1 MSALGA
7 FLRDARSD
15 ARLSRRAACEA
26 PGLVALGVTR
36 RRLEAIER
44 GEHLPDL
51 VEWAELAQLYMLD
64 AEDVARGLSLA
75 WRGRAEPA
83 VSVRTGSEPAAAVL
97 LMVPSPGFGAW
108 LRRAARHTS
117 VVDLAR
123 QLAPIRGATAAQ
135 VAAWFHGRAAPDAA
149 QWPVLCD
156 ALGIDPEERA
166 AGLQALRQDRSPRP
180 LPASD
185 TA

>member
-15 ARLSRRAACEA
+15 ARLSRRAAAEA
-26 PGLVALGVTR
+26 PGLLVLGMTR
-36 RRLEAIER
+36 RRLAAIER
-44 GEHLPDL
+44 GSHLPDL

-64 AEDVARGLSLA
+64 ADDIARGLSLA
-75 WRGRAEPA
+75 WRGRAEP
-83 VSVRTGSEPAAAVL
+83 SVAAQTGPEPVAVL

-108 LRRAARHTS
+108 LRRAARQTS
-117 VVDLAR
+117 VVDLACR
-123 QLAPIRGATAAQ
+123 LAPIRGATAAQ

-149 QWPVLCD
+149 QWPLLCD
-156 ALGIDPEERA
+156 ALGIDPEGRA
-166 AGLQALRQDRSPRP
+166 AGLHALLQDRSVRPRP
-180 LPASD
+180 TSG

>member
-1 MSALGA
+1 MSALGG

-26 PGLVALGVTR
+26 PGLIALGLTR

-64 AEDVARGLSLA
+64 AEDVARGLALA
-75 WRGRAEPA
+75 WRTRADPVVGPGA
-83 VSVRTGSEPAAAVL
+83 APEPAAVV
-97 LMVPSPGFGAW
+97 LMVPSPGFGSW

-117 VVDLAR
+117 VVELAR
-123 QLAPIRGATAAQ
+123 LLAQTRGATVAQ

-149 QWPVLCD
+149 QWGVLCD
-156 ALGIDPEERA
+156 GLGVDSEERA
-166 AGLQALRQDRSPRP
+166 IGLHALEQDRTVRPR
-180 LPASD
+180 AAARD
-185 TA
+185 AA